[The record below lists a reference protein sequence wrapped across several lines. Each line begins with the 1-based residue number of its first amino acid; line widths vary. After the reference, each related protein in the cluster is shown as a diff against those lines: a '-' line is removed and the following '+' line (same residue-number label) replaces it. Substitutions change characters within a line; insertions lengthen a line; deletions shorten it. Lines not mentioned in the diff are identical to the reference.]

1 MGFWEEPA
9 SAPGSTPFGARANR
23 RAMGGSDDEMRDA
36 VADEGAKA
44 QAEDQPMDADSD
56 SDDEDRRP
64 KRTDGDSEPSP
75 PRQRTPPRERSP
87 RRDEPKKEKVRI
99 ASSRTSRIGD
109 FIERA
114 TGRSRGVA
122 RARLRHPPILF
133 CYGSFDLT
141 ADERRKIISSIRSS
155 LPDPPSPSPPS
166 HPPAFSRT
174 RARTPRWR

>member
-1 MGFWEEPA
+1 
-9 SAPGSTPFGARANR
+9 
-23 RAMGGSDDEMRDA
+23 MGGSDDEMRDA

-56 SDDEDRRP
+56 TDDEDRRP

-99 ASSRTSRIGD
+99 ASSRTFRIGD

-141 ADERRKIISSIRSS
+141 ADERRKIDHPSVRPS
-155 LPDPPSPSPPS
+155 LTRLRLRLLPT
-166 HPPAFSRT
+166 HPMV
-174 RARTPRWR
+174 

>member
-9 SAPGSTPFGARANR
+9 SPPGSTPFGARANR

-75 PRQRTPPRERSP
+75 PRQRTPPSERSP

-122 RARLRHPPILF
+122 RAPLRHPPILF

-141 ADERRKIISSIRSS
+141 ADEQRKILHPRV
-155 LPDPPSPSPPS
+155 PDLPSPSPPS
-166 HPPAFSRT
+166 LPPTHVRT